1 VAALELP
8 LVDPLRPDAV
18 LQLDLLRVRQL
29 FPGKRARD
37 GLERPH
43 LRGEPAVVEL
53 GEELARRGGEA
64 LGLEARL
71 VRHPPLELRRPVV
84 EVDEVGLVPAE
95 PQRELEVALR
105 VRQCSKSA
113 ACPWP
118 TPTQRVASP

>member
-1 VAALELP
+1 MPALELP

-18 LQLDLLRVRQL
+18 LQLDLLRVREL
-29 FPGKRARD
+29 FSGERSRD

-43 LRGEPAVVEL
+43 LRGEPGIIEL
-53 GEELARRGGEA
+53 GEELARVGEEA
-64 LGLEARL
+64 LGLENRL
-71 VRHPPLELRRPVV
+71 GRDPPLERRRPVV

-105 VRQCSKSA
+105 VRHRSKSA

-118 TPTQRVASP
+118 TPTQSVARP